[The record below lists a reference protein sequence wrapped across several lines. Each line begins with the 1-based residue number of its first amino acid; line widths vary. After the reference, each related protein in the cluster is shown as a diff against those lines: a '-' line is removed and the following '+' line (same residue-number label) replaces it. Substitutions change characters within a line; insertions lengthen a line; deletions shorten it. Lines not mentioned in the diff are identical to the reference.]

1 MLRSPATWLLLDL
14 LLRLLLWLCLLRGWV
29 VRLPAENFIEGQRW
43 RLREELEDLEEELAE
58 VELAAPVRV
67 VLPRGPIRD
76 EVVLNPVVLLD
87 VVEQL
92 DNLRVL
98 GLVQVDVGRH
108 NRILRRQQELETNW
122 PHLRLELDRKLASEL
137 DDVVLWLSGEAD
149 GDDTGLDRIV
159 TLQKGVHV
167 SSQLRHELVGRALV
181 EQFHLSIMI
190 HFRLKTFCK
199 FLLFGFL
206 SIFG

>member
-29 VRLPAENFIEGQRW
+29 ARLSAKNFIEGQRW

-98 GLVQVDVGRH
+98 GLIQVDVGWH
-108 NRILRRQQELETNW
+108 NRILRRQQELEPNR
-122 PHLRLELDRKLASEL
+122 PHLRLELDRKLASEH

-149 GDDTGLDRIV
+149 GDDAGLDRIV

-167 SSQLRHELVGRALV
+167 SSQLWHELVGRALV
-181 EQFHLSIMI
+181 EQSHLCIMI
-190 HFRLKTFCK
+190 HFLLKP
-199 FLLFGFL
+199 
-206 SIFG
+206 